1 MVLEAHLQAN
11 GHKSAWTDP
20 KVNEVN
26 QMFGI
31 SDELLTAGIEP
42 FPMPKNT
49 RFTEANDVFR
59 NEIDLIWE
67 GDVSWNE
74 HAPVIEEK
82 VQKVLDLDLPG

>member
-1 MVLEAHLQAN
+1 M
-11 GHKSAWTDP
+11 AWTDA

-26 QMFGI
+26 RMFGI
-31 SDELLTAGIEP
+31 TDKLLTQGIEP

-67 GDVSWNE
+67 GEIPRNE
-74 HAPVIEEK
+74 HAPIIEEK
-82 VQKVLDLDLPG
+82 VQAVLDLGLPS

>member
-1 MVLEAHLQAN
+1 MVLEADLQAN
-11 GHKSAWTDP
+11 GHRSAWTEP
-20 KVNEVN
+20 QVNEVN

-31 SDELLTAGIEP
+31 SDQLLTAGIEP

-67 GDVSWNE
+67 GEVGWEE